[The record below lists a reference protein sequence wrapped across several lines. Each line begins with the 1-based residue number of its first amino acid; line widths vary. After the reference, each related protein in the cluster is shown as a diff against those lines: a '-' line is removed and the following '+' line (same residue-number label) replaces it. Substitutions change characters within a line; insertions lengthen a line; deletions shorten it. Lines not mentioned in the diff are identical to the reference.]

1 MKKIG
6 DEMNKALE
14 AALNILQGRE
24 LSFSDLTRNI
34 IGQTHVDEA
43 TAKAAIYRLNSE
55 GRRLEITFDWSV
67 RSLHRTLEVV
77 AAEFN

>member
-1 MKKIG
+1 MAG

-14 AALNILQGRE
+14 ATLNTLQGRVQE

-34 IGQTHVDEA
+34 IGQAHVDEA
-43 TAKAAIYRLNSE
+43 TAKAAILRLNSE
-55 GRRLEITFDWSV
+55 GRLEITFDWSV

-77 AAEFN
+77 AA